1 MLPCGPYISNMCQ
14 PVQPESDSQGAL
26 TGLALPRDTEVKITD
41 VKSVKVD
48 LVYPCDLVRSENKV
62 RGSVESI
69 PKEFSTFKPQSP
81 DIIRAAKI
89 LENSRKICEE
99 QKANIEGDG
108 ADAGRVI
115 KSLEEE
121 RKEQEKLGAVSKR

>member
-1 MLPCGPYISNMCQ
+1 MCQ

-48 LVYPCDLVRSENKV
+48 LVYPCDLVRCENKV

>member
-1 MLPCGPYISNMCQ
+1 MCQ

-108 ADAGRVI
+108 ADAGRII

>member
-1 MLPCGPYISNMCQ
+1 M
-14 PVQPESDSQGAL
+14 
-26 TGLALPRDTEVKITD
+26 
-41 VKSVKVD
+41 
-48 LVYPCDLVRSENKV
+48 

-115 KSLEEE
+115 KSLEE

>member
-1 MLPCGPYISNMCQ
+1 MCQ

-115 KSLEEE
+115 KSLEE